1 MRKAAFAVFIVLC
14 AAACTSASGRPPAS
28 TRAVGTT
35 TTSTTSPPTTT
46 APPPTTVP
54 GPPYPVGSTTLQLVD
69 TSRPTVSH
77 GNQISTSRALTTLVW
92 YPVVPGRHP
101 LVVFAHGFQVGPAP
115 YVTLLQAWAAH
126 GYVVAAPEFPLTD
139 SAIAGANLDEGD
151 IDNQPAD
158 IRYVTDRLVDP
169 SSPVFSRIDP
179 GRVAVT
185 GHSDGSESAL
195 AASIAAVP
203 SGEPAYRALIAM
215 SVQQLPDVAHTAN
228 PPMLVTQGDQDTIN
242 PPSYGYQ
249 VYTEGSSPK
258 YLLVLKGG
266 GHLPPLE
273 PGSSWL
279 PGIESV
285 TEAFLDC
292 YVAGDAPVAG
302 IGAGATPPSRFGFN
316 TG

>member
-1 MRKAAFAVFIVLC
+1 MRKAVVAAFIVLC
-14 AAACTSASGRPPAS
+14 AGACGSASGHPPAS
-28 TRAVGTT
+28 TRAVATT
-35 TTSTTSPPTTT
+35 TSSTTSPPTTS
-46 APPPTTVP
+46 APPPTTAP
-54 GPPYPVGSTTLQLVD
+54 GPPYAVGSVTVPLVD
-69 TSRPTVSH
+69 NSRPTVSH
-77 GNQISTSRALTTLVW
+77 GNQISPSRALTTLVW
-92 YPVVPGRHP
+92 YPQAPGRHP
-101 LVVFAHGFQVGPAP
+101 LVVFAHGFQVGPPP
-115 YVTLLQAWAAH
+115 YVTLLEAWAAH

-158 IRYVTDRLVDP
+158 IRFVTDRLVDP
-169 SSPVFSRIDP
+169 SSPVSARIDP
-179 GRVAVT
+179 SRVAVA

-195 AASIAAVP
+195 AASVNPVA

-215 SVQQLPDVAHTAN
+215 SVQQMPGVAHTDN

-273 PGSSWL
+273 AGSAWL

-285 TEAFLDC
+285 SEAFLDC
-292 YVAGDAPVAG
+292 YVAGDAPASA
-302 IGAGATPPSRFGFN
+302 IGAGATPASLFSFDKG
-316 TG
+316 